1 MMAVVMVILMLMHNL
16 CRLLASNLSWLHW
29 NENLILDRLGLVNDL
44 WYQMDDIAALIG
56 VLTHHCRCSSC
67 HQKVWL
73 LLLLFCFIYL
83 EV

>member
-1 MMAVVMVILMLMHNL
+1 MMAVVMVILMLRYNFS
-16 CRLLASNLSWLHW
+16 RSLASNLCWLNW
-29 NENLILDRLGLVNDL
+29 NEHLILDRLGLVNDL

-67 HQKVWL
+67 HQKIWL
-73 LLLLFCFIYL
+73 LLLLFSFVYL